1 MADGYGHIRD
11 TADTLTLST
20 PAQKQCRVIV
30 VGNEK
35 GGAGKEGKPEVHPRA
50 IKISDEKKM

>member
-1 MADGYGHIRD
+1 MADGYGHIGD
-11 TADTLTLST
+11 TTEPLTLST

-35 GGAGKEGKPEVHPRA
+35 AAQASRLYRCT
-50 IKISDEKKM
+50 SQSL